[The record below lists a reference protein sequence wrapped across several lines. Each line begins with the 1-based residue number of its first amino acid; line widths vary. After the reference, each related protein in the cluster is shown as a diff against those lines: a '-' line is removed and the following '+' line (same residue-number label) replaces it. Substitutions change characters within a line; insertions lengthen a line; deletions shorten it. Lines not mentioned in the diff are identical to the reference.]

1 MRERGEFFEKN
12 SRPLLSGLGWCLP
25 PFVVSYWNFPRPF
38 SDFPLSSRMLNVGP
52 ATAFP
57 ALAYV
62 CEGIWWGSWSFSELL
77 WKCVL
82 PSLAALYS
90 PPPPLT
96 PAQTLKQHRER
107 RLAWITALRGSP
119 NLQLSTLTSPPA
131 RVGGGDLVVKEAC
144 GGMEGEDWG
153 GVLGRQL

>member
-1 MRERGEFFEKN
+1 
-12 SRPLLSGLGWCLP
+12 
-25 PFVVSYWNFPRPF
+25 
-38 SDFPLSSRMLNVGP
+38 MLNVGP

-90 PPPPLT
+90 PPTPSNPSSNLKAAQGEEAGLNHSAKGQPQP
-96 PAQTLKQHRER
+96 PAQY
-107 RLAWITALRGSP
+107 P
-119 NLQLSTLTSPPA
+119 DLTS
-131 RVGGGDLVVKEAC
+131 RTGGGGDLVVKEAC